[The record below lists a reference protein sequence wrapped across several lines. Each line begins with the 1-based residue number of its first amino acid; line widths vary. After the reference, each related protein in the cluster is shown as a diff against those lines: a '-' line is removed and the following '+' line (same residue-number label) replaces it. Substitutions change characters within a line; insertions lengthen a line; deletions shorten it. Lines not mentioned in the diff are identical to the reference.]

1 MVKRLLFAVAS
12 VSVAL
17 LAAPRSH
24 ADTTDQ
30 KFLAALEA
38 QGIIDQ
44 ASAGHAIE
52 AAHYVCA
59 RLDTG
64 ETPLDVMHD
73 VLASSGLTEFHTG
86 FFVAQSIYSY
96 CPRHQDEIPRGS
108 AGPSNYPGAL
118 SFSSTT
124 DKSPWRTA
132 SMIDALNAEHTRK
145 TARLPGVTIF

>member
-1 MVKRLLFAVAS
+1 MVNRLLFALAAA
-12 VSVAL
+12 SVAL
-17 LAAPRSH
+17 LAAAPLGH

-64 ETPLDVMHD
+64 ETPMEVMQD
-73 VLASSGLTEFHTG
+73 VLASSGLPEFHTG

-96 CPRHQDEIPRGS
+96 CPRHKDEIPRG
-108 AGPSNYPGAL
+108 
-118 SFSSTT
+118 
-124 DKSPWRTA
+124 
-132 SMIDALNAEHTRK
+132 
-145 TARLPGVTIF
+145 

>member
-1 MVKRLLFAVAS
+1 MSARS
-12 VSVAL
+12 L
-17 LAAPRSH
+17 LAVGVATAGLLSLAPTVS

-52 AAHYVCA
+52 AAHFVCA

-64 ETPLDVMHD
+64 ETPAQVMQD
-73 VLASSGLTEFHTG
+73 VLVSSGLPEFHTG

-96 CPRHQDEIPRGS
+96 CPRHQDEIPHG
-108 AGPSNYPGAL
+108 
-118 SFSSTT
+118 
-124 DKSPWRTA
+124 
-132 SMIDALNAEHTRK
+132 
-145 TARLPGVTIF
+145 

>member
-1 MVKRLLFAVAS
+1 MVARPLVTLGAAS
-12 VSVAL
+12 VVL
-17 LAAPRSH
+17 LAAAPIAY

-30 KFLAALEA
+30 KFLAALEE

-64 ETPLDVMHD
+64 ETPIEVMQD
-73 VLASSGLTEFHTG
+73 VLASSSLPEFHTG

-96 CPRHQDEIPRGS
+96 CPRHKDEIPRG
-108 AGPSNYPGAL
+108 
-118 SFSSTT
+118 
-124 DKSPWRTA
+124 
-132 SMIDALNAEHTRK
+132 
-145 TARLPGVTIF
+145 